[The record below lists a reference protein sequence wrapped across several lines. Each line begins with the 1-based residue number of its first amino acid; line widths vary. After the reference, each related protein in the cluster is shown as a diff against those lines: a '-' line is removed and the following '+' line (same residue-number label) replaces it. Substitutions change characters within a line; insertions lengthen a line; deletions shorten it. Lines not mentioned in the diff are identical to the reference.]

1 MKDYDQELRDIVA
14 ALGIPKEA
22 EGPMLDSIY
31 ENLKNSVGLHLSIV
45 LSDEDIERIQP
56 LVDSL
61 DDSKLFYGMSQ
72 IIPNFDEIVEEEIA
86 VIRED
91 LGVSSGG

>member
-1 MKDYDQELRDIVA
+1 MKDFDQEIRDIVV

-31 ENLKNSVGLHLSIV
+31 ENLKDRVGMHLSIV
-45 LSDEDIERIQP
+45 LSDEDIERVQP
-56 LVDSL
+56 IINSV
-61 DDSKLFYGMSQ
+61 DDSKLFSEISQ
-72 IIPNFDEIVEEEIA
+72 VIPNFDEIVEEEIE

-91 LGVSSGG
+91 LGISSGS